1 MTIYLPP
8 LDDNKPEHFPPISS
22 ALDDPDGLLAI
33 GGDLSPRRLAS
44 AYHQGIFPWFG
55 VDEPILWWSPSERA
69 VIHPTRFS
77 PQKSLR
83 KFVRKNGYRV
93 SINHRFDDVI
103 QYCALIR
110 GEDMVWITPEMRSA
124 YKALHRQGSAHSV
137 EVWQGDE
144 LVGGLYGV
152 SVGAMF
158 CGESMFS
165 LKPNA
170 SKTALWFFCEHFR
183 RHGGLWVDCQMMTEH
198 LASMGAQAISR
209 DAFLTELEALKKVK
223 LDESV
228 YTPQCLGVQDD

>member
-44 AYHQGIFPWFG
+44 AYRQGIFPWFG

-69 VIHPTRFS
+69 VIHPATFT

-93 SINHRFDDVI
+93 SINQCFDDVI
-103 QYCALIR
+103 QHCALIR
-110 GEDMVWITPEMRSA
+110 GEDMVWITPEMRNA
-124 YKALHRQGSAHSV
+124 YKALHRQGGAHSV

-170 SKTALWFFCEHFR
+170 SKTALWFFCEHFLS
-183 RHGGLWVDCQMMTEH
+183 HGGQWIDCQMMTEH
-198 LASMGAQAISR
+198 LASMGAHAVSR
-209 DAFLTELEALKKVK
+209 DTFLTELDQLKHIT
-223 LDESV
+223 LDASV
-228 YTPQCLGVQDD
+228 YKPQRLGVQDD